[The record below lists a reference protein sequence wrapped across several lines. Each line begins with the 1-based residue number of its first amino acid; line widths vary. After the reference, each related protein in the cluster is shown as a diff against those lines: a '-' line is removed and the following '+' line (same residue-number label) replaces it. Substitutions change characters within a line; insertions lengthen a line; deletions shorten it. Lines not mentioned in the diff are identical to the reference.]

1 MRRSILILA
10 RTSART
16 PPVGVPIEGFEA
28 FRASSLVMRPPL
40 PVPLTAAAGISRS
53 ANIFRAAGLGA
64 CAAYEGAAGV
74 EAVGTGAGAGFETS
88 CLGVSTLV
96 SDV

>member
-1 MRRSILILA
+1 
-10 RTSART
+10 
-16 PPVGVPIEGFEA
+16 
-28 FRASSLVMRPPL
+28 MRPPL

-53 ANIFRAAGLGA
+53 ANILRAAGLGA
-64 CAAYEGAAGV
+64 CAAYEGAAG

-88 CLGVSTLV
+88 CLGVSTLT

>member
-1 MRRSILILA
+1 
-10 RTSART
+10 
-16 PPVGVPIEGFEA
+16 
-28 FRASSLVMRPPL
+28 MRPPL

-53 ANIFRAAGLGA
+53 ANILRAAGLGA

-74 EAVGTGAGAGFETS
+74 EAVGAGAGAVFETS
-88 CLGVSTLV
+88 CLGFSTLT